1 MLLYLEAEKHG
12 GRVCEPRN
20 ASNEA
25 SEAWKSEGTDSPP
38 VFSREKAPI
47 GCTDTDSGRTE

>member
-12 GRVCEPRN
+12 GRVCEPRK

-25 SEAWKSEGTDSPP
+25 SEAGKSEGTDSPP